1 MLNFLIQRFSRQ
13 DSENNRSSLG
23 ILAGILGLISNLIL
37 FIAKIIIGSISGSV
51 SIMADAINNLSDTA
65 SSILTLIGF
74 KIAAKPADKDH
85 PYGHERFE
93 YISGFLVSILIIYVG
108 IQFLHNSYDKIRNP
122 EPLQL
127 SAVIFLVLSL
137 SILIKVWQGF
147 MYRKVGQKIASETLR
162 ATAQDSLNDVF
173 TTLAVLISSGVEL
186 LTGWRIDGYIGFL
199 MALYII
205 YSGYQ
210 MIRKF
215 IDELLGQRPPQ
226 TEVNQIRERLD
237 HFPDI
242 IGYHDLLIH
251 SYGPTSTFASV
262 HIEVD
267 DTWSL
272 THAHEV
278 IDTIEREI
286 KQSLGVD
293 LVCHLDPYP
302 LNDEDYKRYA
312 PVLKK
317 LIANIDSDMKLHDL
331 RIEKKEWDILHFD
344 LVVPDNV
351 KQSEEELSHY
361 LLEHL
366 ENQFGKIG
374 LDITFDRTYL
384 L

>member
-1 MLNFLIQRFSRQ
+1 MLNFLIHQFSKKNT
-13 DSENNRSSLG
+13 ENERASLG
-23 ILAGILGLISNLIL
+23 ILAGLLGLISNLIL

-65 SSILTLIGF
+65 SSILTLVGF

-108 IQFLHNSYDKIRNP
+108 IQFLHNSYDKIRQP

-127 SAVIFLVLSL
+127 SPIIFLVLTL
-137 SILIKVWQGF
+137 SILMKVWQGT
-147 MYRKVGQKIASETLR
+147 MYRRISNKISSETLK
-162 ATAQDSLNDVF
+162 ATAQDSFNDVF

-186 LTGWRIDGYIGFL
+186 LSGWRIDGYVGFL

-226 TEVNQIRERLD
+226 AEVNQIRERLD
-237 HFPDI
+237 KFPNI

-267 DTWSL
+267 ESWSL

-278 IDTIEREI
+278 IDMIEREI

-302 LNDEDYKRYA
+302 LNDTDYQRYA
-312 PVLKK
+312 PTLKK
-317 LIANIDSDMKLHDL
+317 LVAAIDPAMKLHDL
-331 RIEKKEWDILHFD
+331 RIEKQEWDILNFD
-344 LVVPDNV
+344 LVVPENV
-351 KQSEEELSHY
+351 KQSDEELTHY

-366 ENQFGKIG
+366 EDKFGKIG
-374 LDITFDRTYL
+374 VDITFDRAYL